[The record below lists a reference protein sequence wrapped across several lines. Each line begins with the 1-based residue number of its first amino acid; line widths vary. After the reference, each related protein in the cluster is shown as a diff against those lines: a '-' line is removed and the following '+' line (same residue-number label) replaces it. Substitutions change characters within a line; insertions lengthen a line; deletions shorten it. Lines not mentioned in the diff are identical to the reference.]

1 MICTYMY
8 YIINS
13 SALMIIH
20 VIIGM
25 TKSIAI
31 EPFNVCCLW
40 THPPKGANLLGMG
53 QNSPQK
59 KKLYIWHK
67 KVSRK
72 FGVLGPKLWVPYVKM
87 WWYHARVWQRRIYV
101 LAILGAWI
109 KNHSPHMS
117 SLAWYMYVNVN
128 IIQYLHM
135 CIAVM
140 KSPRSVSLQ
149 LVKTRETT

>member
-1 MICTYMY
+1 MY

-53 QNSPQK
+53 QNSPPK
-59 KKLYIWHK
+59 KNFTFDTKKSHSKIWC
-67 KVSRK
+67 
-72 FGVLGPKLWVPYVKM
+72 F
-87 WWYHARVWQRRIYV
+87 
-101 LAILGAWI
+101 
-109 KNHSPHMS
+109 
-117 SLAWYMYVNVN
+117 
-128 IIQYLHM
+128 
-135 CIAVM
+135 
-140 KSPRSVSLQ
+140 RS
-149 LVKTRETT
+149 